1 MKNNQDII
9 IFGSNS
15 VLAQNFRKNFNSD
28 LVNFINISRST
39 KVSKDI
45 FSDIGMFMNK
55 EELEILKNEINSKLI
70 YKSSI
75 FVLFSWSGGPRTKNK
90 LQDTWSINNNII
102 LNFLSICKY
111 LKPSKIVFISSAGTL
126 YPTNKESYKFN
137 ETDLISPQLDYGK
150 QKFIAEKTISN
161 YALDNDL
168 DYLILRVSSAYGYD
182 NRFSDQG
189 VINKWLY
196 SAVQDKTL
204 KLYNSEN
211 SVINFISFKQIS
223 EAIKILLKNDKNGI
237 YNIGTESS
245 ISLKDVIEKVFKITN
260 KKLDVEI
267 INNENRFFNID
278 ISKFY
283 FDTGIKFPNELE
295 KDMKYIYEAILGN
308 EKDYF

>member
-9 IFGSNS
+9 IFGGNS
-15 VLAQNFRKNFNSD
+15 VLAQNFRKYCNSD

-45 FSDIGMFMNK
+45 FCDIGIYMNK
-55 EELEILKNEINSKLI
+55 EKLEKLKKDINSKLI

-75 FVLFSWSGGPRTKNK
+75 FILFSWSGGPRTKNK
-90 LQDTWSINNNII
+90 LDDTWSINKNII

-126 YPTNKESYKFN
+126 YPTNKETYKFN
-137 ETDLISPQLDYGK
+137 EKDLISPKLDYGK

-161 YALDNDL
+161 YALDNNL

-295 KDMKYIYEAILGN
+295 KDMQYIYEAILEN

>member
-9 IFGSNS
+9 IFGGNS
-15 VLAQNFRKNFNSD
+15 VLAQNFRKNCNSD

-45 FSDIGMFMNK
+45 FCDIGMYMNK
-55 EELEILKNEINSKLI
+55 EKLEILKKEINSKLI

-75 FVLFSWSGGPRTKNK
+75 FILFSWSGGPRTKNK
-90 LQDTWSINNNII
+90 LDDTWSINKNII

-111 LKPSKIVFISSAGTL
+111 LKPSKIVFVSSAGTL
-126 YPTNKESYKFN
+126 YPTNKEAYKFN
-137 ETDLISPQLDYGK
+137 EKDLISPKLDYGK

-161 YALDNDL
+161 YALDNNL

-196 SAVQDKTL
+196 SAAQDKTL

-223 EAIKILLKNDKNGI
+223 EAIRILLKNDKNGI

-245 ISLKDVIEKVFKITN
+245 ISLKAIIEKVCKITN

-295 KDMKYIYEAILGN
+295 KDMQYIYEAILEN

>member
-9 IFGSNS
+9 IFGGNS
-15 VLAQNFRKNFNSD
+15 VLAQNFRKNCNSD

-45 FSDIGMFMNK
+45 FCDIGMYMNK
-55 EELEILKNEINSKLI
+55 EKLEILKKEINSKLI
-70 YKSSI
+70 YNSSI
-75 FVLFSWSGGPRTKNK
+75 FILFSWSGGPRTKNK
-90 LQDTWSINNNII
+90 LEDTWSINKNII

-126 YPTNKESYKFN
+126 YPTNKETYKFN
-137 ETDLISPQLDYGK
+137 EKDLISPKLDYGK

-161 YALDNDL
+161 YALDNNL

-223 EAIKILLKNDKNGI
+223 EAIRILLKNDKNGI

-245 ISLKDVIEKVFKITN
+245 ISLKDIIEKVCKITN

>member
-1 MKNNQDII
+1 M
-9 IFGSNS
+9 
-15 VLAQNFRKNFNSD
+15 
-28 LVNFINISRST
+28 
-39 KVSKDI
+39 
-45 FSDIGMFMNK
+45 
-55 EELEILKNEINSKLI
+55 
-70 YKSSI
+70 
-75 FVLFSWSGGPRTKNK
+75 
-90 LQDTWSINNNII
+90 
-102 LNFLSICKY
+102 
-111 LKPSKIVFISSAGTL
+111 
-126 YPTNKESYKFN
+126 
-137 ETDLISPQLDYGK
+137 
-150 QKFIAEKTISN
+150 
-161 YALDNDL
+161 

-295 KDMKYIYEAILGN
+295 KDMQYIYQAILEN